1 MKFFRKS
8 LIVLFTIVMA
18 LGLSACGGK
27 ATPSTAP
34 EAPSDV
40 SEPATQSD
48 VSEPTTPATVTYDK
62 VVYAYATFNNI
73 PSKETLDTVEE
84 AINAITRD
92 KIGVEVD
99 LMPIAIW
106 DYSSQVSLAL
116 QGGEKVDLFQS
127 LGDFNTAISTGMAL
141 DLTDMI
147 DEYAAESKEL
157 IGMDW
162 LAATSK
168 AGRIYG
174 LPTYKP
180 IALTPM
186 VVYRQDIVDE
196 LGIDMS
202 QVNEVS
208 DLTPIL
214 AQVKAAYPDMTPV
227 AAVNT
232 GNIGLITTVQKVD
245 YLTDSYFS
253 PKGVLINN
261 DPTVVDFYASEEF
274 AEIANL
280 ARTWYTEGLVMKDA
294 ATTSSTAAELMS
306 SGNYFC
312 YVAAYSYPEEDTA
325 AALEAQTGGY
335 DLGAKMMGQA
345 FLDTTSINAL
355 TWMVSSTSDVPEAA
369 LKFLNLTFTDKEI
382 VNLIIYGLEGRDYVL
397 KGDGTV
403 NYPEGQDASSVPYTA
418 QLSCGT
424 LGNFFIMYPMEGTRI
439 ESLEWE
445 LEQNKN
451 AELSIAM
458 GFVFDSSN
466 VATEYTA
473 VINVIDQY
481 LAGLIC
487 GSVDPETEI
496 PVFLQRLEE
505 AGLGTIIAEK
515 QTQLD
520 AWFAENK

>member
-1 MKFFRKS
+1 MQLARKS
-8 LIVLFTIVMA
+8 LIVVVVIVMI
-18 LGLSACGGK
+18 LGLSACGSPASTPTTTK
-27 ATPSTAP
+27 AP
-34 EAPSDV
+34 V
-40 SEPATQSD
+40 D
-48 VSEPTTPATVTYDK
+48 VSEPTTAAPVTYDK

-73 PSKETLDTVEE
+73 PSKETLATVEE
-84 AINAITRD
+84 AINQITRE
-92 KIGVEVD
+92 KIGVEVE
-99 LMPIAIW
+99 LMPIVIW

-116 QGGEKVDLFQS
+116 QGGEKIDVFQS
-127 LGDFNTAISTGMAL
+127 LGDFNTAISSGMAL
-141 DLTDMI
+141 DITDMI
-147 DEYAAESKEL
+147 DQYAAESKEL

-180 IALTPM
+180 IALTSM

-208 DLTPIL
+208 DLTPIFE
-214 AQVKAAYPDMTPV
+214 QVKAAYPNMTPV

-232 GNIGLITTVQKVD
+232 GNIGLITTVQNVD

-261 DPTVVDFYASEEF
+261 DRTVVDFYASEEF
-274 AEIANL
+274 AKITNL
-280 ARTWYTEGLVMKDA
+280 ARTWYNNGLVMKDA
-294 ATTSSTAAELMS
+294 ATTTSTAAELMS

-312 YVAAYSYPEEDTA
+312 YIAAYSYPEEDTA
-325 AALEAQTGGY
+325 ASIEAQAGGF
-335 DLGAKMMGQA
+335 DLGAKMIGKA

-355 TWMVSSTSDVPEAA
+355 TWMVSSTSNVPEAA
-369 LKFLNLTFTDKEI
+369 LKFLNLTFTDKDV
-382 VNLIIYGLEGRDYVL
+382 VNLIIYGLRDRDYVMNE
-397 KGDGTV
+397 DGTV
-403 NYPEGQDASSVPYTA
+403 KYPDGQDAATVPYTS

-424 LGNFFIMYPMEGTRI
+424 LGNFFIMYPMQGTSI

-451 AELSIAM
+451 AKLSVAM
-458 GFVFDSSN
+458 GFVFDNSK

-473 VINVIDQY
+473 VTNVINQY
-481 LAGLIC
+481 LPGLSC
-487 GSVDPETEI
+487 GSVDPATEI

-505 AGLGTIIAEK
+505 AGLGIIIAEK
-515 QTQLD
+515 QAQLN
-520 AWFAENK
+520 AWFAENNK